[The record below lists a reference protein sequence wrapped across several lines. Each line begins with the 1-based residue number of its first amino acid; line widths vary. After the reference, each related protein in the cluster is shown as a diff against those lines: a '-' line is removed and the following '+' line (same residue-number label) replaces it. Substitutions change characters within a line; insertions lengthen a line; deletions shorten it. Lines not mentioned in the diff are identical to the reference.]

1 MNQQSNGQ
9 FLPIGALVTW
19 LATVCAYGLQVGA
32 MTLFVNAGELLV
44 GVGAVSLALRL
55 HFRKA
60 PHNFAIFFPAT
71 GEYRGISQSIRLMAT
86 LLIAYNIGA
95 LWIVLHSSFPPDTV
109 RLMLA
114 AGVIS
119 AMNLADE
126 CWIARRRRLASSA

>member
-1 MNQQSNGQ
+1 MNRRSNDQ
-9 FLPIGALVTW
+9 FLLIGALITW
-19 LATVCAYGLQVGA
+19 LASVCAYGFRVGA
-32 MTLFVNAGELLV
+32 MALLVNAGELLA

-71 GEYRGISQSIRLMAT
+71 GEYRGVSQSIRLMAI

-95 LWIVLHSSFPPDTV
+95 LWIVLHSSFSADTI

-126 CWIARRRRLASSA
+126 CWIARRRRLASSP